1 MVKAHVPKPK
11 KRPGRPPKWKQG
23 ITPKY
28 YKMPIDLEAKLKR
41 LVQEGKFESEVEAIY
56 HYVMYADKLD
66 ELFERIKR
74 LEEQLELKDKEI
86 EALRAR
92 VKVLESEK
100 EEFVRKYHELLKE
113 HEGVVKELMRLKAGF
128 GAQNENE
135 KEGVEVVGHEKD
147 LWSLTK
153 RYLELRDKKLRTLSD
168 RELMKLEEEQKKIQR
183 EINAIL
189 DSLGIVKLSFWRTLN
204 QKGLD
209 EVKRLVGG

>member
-1 MVKAHVPKPK
+1 MMVAKAYDFDPLPKPR

-23 ITPKY
+23 IKGKY

-74 LEEQLELKDKEI
+74 LETQLELKEKEN

-92 VKVLESEK
+92 IKVLESEN
-100 EEFVRKYHELLKE
+100 EELKQWKAKALEL
-113 HEGVVKELMRLKAGF
+113 
-128 GAQNENE
+128 E
-135 KEGVEVVGHEKD
+135 KKLEDLQVEKVD
-147 LWSLTK
+147 LWTLARK
-153 RYLELRDKKLRTLSD
+153 YLELKERKLKVWSE
-168 RELMKLEEEQKKIQR
+168 RELMEIEREQRRITE
-183 EINAIL
+183 EINVIL
-189 DSLGIVKLSFWRTLN
+189 EDLGVDKLSFWKTVN

-209 EVKRLVGG
+209 EAKKLFGE